1 MTIKED
7 VHKYPGSGKY
17 WKAHLIQHGY
27 DYTTEIIKECQ
38 AKEELRYWG
47 IYYSILWN
55 IVTACDNNGK
65 KLWANLKPET
75 GDGAPPGND
84 HHMKDATIHA
94 KAVNTR
100 KQNGSYIRTK
110 ESIDK
115 SLETRISKYRTL
127 NTCTAAGIE
136 KGLETKRKNGTTGNN
151 LSAESISKAIA
162 TKHLNGTLNS
172 NTPESID
179 KCRNTKK
186 LNNSLPSS
194 PAVISKA
201 LETRR
206 QNGTLNTS
214 TPESIIKRKE
224 TRRIRIQAGTDG
236 VAMKVVCPH
245 CNKEGGRSI
254 MKRWHF
260 DNCKHLTS

>member
-1 MTIKED
+1 MTIYKLYIKIHNKTGLRYLGMTIKED

-115 SLETRISKYRTL
+115 SLETRISKPACL
-127 NTCTAAGIE
+127 
-136 KGLETKRKNGTTGNN
+136 TK
-151 LSAESISKAIA
+151 L
-162 TKHLNGTLNS
+162 
-172 NTPESID
+172 
-179 KCRNTKK
+179 K
-186 LNNSLPSS
+186 LMGKS
-194 PAVISKA
+194 
-201 LETRR
+201 
-206 QNGTLNTS
+206 
-214 TPESIIKRKE
+214 
-224 TRRIRIQAGTDG
+224 
-236 VAMKVVCPH
+236 
-245 CNKEGGRSI
+245 
-254 MKRWHF
+254 
-260 DNCKHLTS
+260 